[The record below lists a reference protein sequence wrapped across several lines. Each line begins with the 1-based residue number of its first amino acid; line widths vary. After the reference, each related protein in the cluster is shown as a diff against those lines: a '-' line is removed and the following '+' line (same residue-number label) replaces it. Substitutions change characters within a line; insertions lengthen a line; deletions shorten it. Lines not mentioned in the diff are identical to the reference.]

1 MQFVSINDIVVR
13 YDVAGA
19 GDRKPVIVFINSLG
33 TDARIWD
40 LVLPKMTDDYTVI
53 TYDKRGHGLSD
64 LGEPP
69 YRIEDHA
76 ADLAGLIDHLGY
88 TKVIICGL
96 SVGGLIAQ
104 ALYAT
109 RPDLVRA
116 LILSNTAHKIGTA
129 DLWNER
135 IAKVEAEGL
144 GAMMDG
150 IMARWFTATYR
161 VPENAAYRGYCN
173 MLLRQPVAGYAG
185 TCAAIRDADF
195 TEVAKNIA
203 VPTLCIAGAEDG
215 STPPDLVRS
224 LSDLVPG
231 SRYHV
236 IENAAHIPCV
246 EAPAAFAAVLRDF
259 LAQLPGE

>member
-1 MQFVSINDIVVR
+1 MQFVSINDIVIR

-19 GDRKPVIVFINSLG
+19 GDRKPVIVLINSLG

-40 LVLPKMTDDYTVI
+40 LVLPKLTDDYTVI

-64 LGEPP
+64 LGQPP

-88 TKVIICGL
+88 ADVIICGL

-104 ALYAT
+104 SLYAT

-116 LILSNTAHKIGTA
+116 LVLADTAHKIGTA
-129 DLWNER
+129 DMWAER
-135 IAKVEAEGL
+135 IAKVEADGL
-144 GAMMDG
+144 GTMVDG
-150 IMARWFTATYR
+150 IMQRWFTAPYR

-173 MLLRQPVAGYAG
+173 MLLRQPAAGYAG

-195 TEVAKNIA
+195 TEAAKNIA
-203 VPTLCIAGAEDG
+203 VPTLCIVGAEDG

-224 LSDLVPG
+224 LADLVPG

-236 IENAAHIPCV
+236 IENVAHIPCV

>member
-1 MQFVSINDIVVR
+1 MQFVSINDVVIR

-40 LVLPKMTDDYTVI
+40 LVLPKLSEDFALV

-76 ADLAGLIDHLGY
+76 ADLAGLMDHLGY
-88 TKVIICGL
+88 GSAIICGL

-104 ALYAT
+104 SLYAT

-129 DLWNER
+129 EMWAER

-144 GAMMDG
+144 GPMVEG
-150 IMARWFTATYR
+150 IMARWFTAPYR
-161 VPENAAYRGYCN
+161 VPGNAAYRGYCN
-173 MLLRQPVAGYAG
+173 MLLRQPVAGYSG

-195 TEVAKNIA
+195 TEIAKDIA
-203 VPTLCIAGAEDG
+203 VPTLCIAGAADG

-224 LSDLVPG
+224 LADLVPG

-236 IENAAHIPCV
+236 IDDAAHIPCV
-246 EAPAAFAAVLRDF
+246 EVPAAYAAVIREF

>member
-1 MQFVSINDIVVR
+1 MQFVSINDVVIR

-40 LVLPKMTDDYTVI
+40 LVLPKLSEDFTLVS
-53 TYDKRGHGLSD
+53 YDKRGHGLSD
-64 LGEPP
+64 LGKPP

-76 ADLAGLIDHLGY
+76 ADLAGVIDHLGY
-88 TKVIICGL
+88 ANVIICGL

-104 ALYAT
+104 SLYAT

-129 DLWNER
+129 DMWNER

-144 GAMMDG
+144 GPMVDG
-150 IMARWFTATYR
+150 IMGRWFTAAHR

-173 MLLRQPVAGYAG
+173 MLLRQPVAGYSG

-215 STPPDLVRS
+215 STPPELVRS
-224 LSDLVPG
+224 LADLVPG

-246 EAPAAFAAVLRDF
+246 EAPAAYAAVIREF